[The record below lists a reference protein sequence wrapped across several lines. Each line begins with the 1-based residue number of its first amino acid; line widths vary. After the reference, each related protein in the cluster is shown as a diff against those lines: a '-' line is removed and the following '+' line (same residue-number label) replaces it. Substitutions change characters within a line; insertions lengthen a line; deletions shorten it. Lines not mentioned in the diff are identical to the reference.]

1 MRIAQ
6 EIPGFMDDDKFIL
19 YFDAVNLLNFFN
31 DSEGLR
37 YFKSRNQEIL
47 ETDGLDDQGRW
58 IITGIRDEESFID
71 NNSSS
76 YRFQL
81 GFSYEF

>member
-1 MRIAQ
+1 
-6 EIPGFMDDDKFIL
+6 
-19 YFDAVNLLNFFN
+19 VNVLNFFN
-31 DSEGLR
+31 DSEGVR
-37 YFKSRNQEIL
+37 YFKGSTSEIL

-58 IITGIRDEESFID
+58 IITGVRDDSSFID

>member
-1 MRIAQ
+1 MCIR
-6 EIPGFMDDDKFIL
+6 
-19 YFDAVNLLNFFN
+19 
-31 DSEGLR
+31 DS
-37 YFKSRNQEIL
+37 FKGSTQEIL

-58 IITGIRDEESFID
+58 IITGIRDDFSYID